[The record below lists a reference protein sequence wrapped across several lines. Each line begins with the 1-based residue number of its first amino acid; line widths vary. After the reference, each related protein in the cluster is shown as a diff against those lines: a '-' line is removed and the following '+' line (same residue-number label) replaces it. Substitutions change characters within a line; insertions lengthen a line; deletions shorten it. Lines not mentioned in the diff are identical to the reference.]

1 MRAKPMVL
9 GGWGRAPLAAV
20 SAFRPE
26 RLGELRQALIK
37 TVETGTVARGGGRSY
52 GDQALNAGGH
62 VMLTERLDRVLAF
75 DRATGVLVAEPGLT
89 FNHVLHL
96 FLKHGLQAPVSPRTR
111 FPTPGGAGAH
121 DVHGQN
127 H

>member
-26 RLGELRQALIK
+26 RVSELQRALVK
-37 TVETGTVARGGGRSY
+37 AVDTGVVARGGGRSY

-62 VMLTERLDRVLAF
+62 VVLTERLDRVLAF
-75 DRATGVLVAEPGLT
+75 DATTGVLVAEPGLT
-89 FNHVLHL
+89 FNALL
-96 FLKHGLQAPVSPRTR
+96 RLYLPRGWQAPVSPGTG
-111 FPTPGGAGAH
+111 F
-121 DVHGQN
+121 
-127 H
+127 